1 MWLDQTNGLITKKN
15 SVFREPV
22 STSADSLDPRH
33 VFLVDGGLN
42 IFVWYGRKCK
52 NLLKSK
58 ARLMSEKINKIERKD
73 KVKKCICGDKVN
85 KFISNAHRGSELQK
99 TVGAHIWILHGRWRH
114 SDCVKDHSKSELFK
128 MVVSLHWLIS
138 KCYSTVTCKVFI

>member
-1 MWLDQTNGLITKKN
+1 MANSNNKPTKFLLISGFCFYIILKLN
-15 SVFREPV
+15 FFREPV
-22 STSADSLDPRH
+22 STSAESLDPRH

-73 KVKKCICGDKVN
+73 KVKFLSSLIY
-85 KFISNAHRGSELQK
+85 FLTSSIFL
-99 TVGAHIWILHGRWRH
+99 
-114 SDCVKDHSKSELFK
+114 
-128 MVVSLHWLIS
+128 VSSI
-138 KCYSTVTCKVFI
+138 